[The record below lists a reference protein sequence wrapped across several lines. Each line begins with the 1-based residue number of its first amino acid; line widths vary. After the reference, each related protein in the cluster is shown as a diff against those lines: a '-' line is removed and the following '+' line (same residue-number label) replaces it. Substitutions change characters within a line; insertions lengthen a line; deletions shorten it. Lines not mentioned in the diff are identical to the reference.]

1 MPKEDA
7 GAARGLVGGLEH
19 LKVAYE
25 QYIKKLEQEL
35 IVLLTATK

>member
-7 GAARGLVGGLEH
+7 DAARRLVGGLEH

-25 QYIKKLEQEL
+25 QHMKKLEQEL
-35 IVLLTATK
+35 IALLTNK